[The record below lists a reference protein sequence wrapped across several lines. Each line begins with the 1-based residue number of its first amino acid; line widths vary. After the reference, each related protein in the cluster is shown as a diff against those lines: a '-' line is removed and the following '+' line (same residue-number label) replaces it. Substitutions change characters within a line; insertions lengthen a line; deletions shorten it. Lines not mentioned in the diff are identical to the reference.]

1 MELHVGLKGLAET
14 EVCRDNTADTV
25 GSGALPVFATPSMIA
40 LMEKAA
46 LESVQPFL
54 DEGQGTVGTLMNTS
68 HLSATPI
75 GMTVRAESELTE
87 IDRKKLTFAV
97 RAYAGGELIGEGV
110 HQRFIIDQQRFM
122 EKALQKLG

>member
-14 EVCRDNTADTV
+14 EVCHDNTADTV

-46 LESVQPFL
+46 LESVQPCL
-54 DEGQGTVGTLMNTS
+54 DDGQGTVGTLMNTS

-97 RAYAGGELIGEGV
+97 RAYAGEELIGEGV

-122 EKALQKLG
+122 EKALAKLK